1 MFCLICTNFSI
12 CFQYNVPIMASQHDM
27 VNEFISDHLKSV
39 KLALQKPD
47 SSMKQFEMVDK

>member
-12 CFQYNVPIMASQHDM
+12 CFQYNVPTMASQHDM